1 MNRPIN
7 VFDMPADLSAGWREA
22 HNGRVLLAA
31 YAKLPGG
38 TTAQMMYDTLVLVVI
53 FDRVSGRVV
62 QAEVSFVT
70 GVARDFLAGLLV
82 GYDLNHG
89 PDELLSLL
97 QEVYFAPLKKALISA
112 VKMIFSQYEEYKNR
126 EQA

>member
-7 VFDMPADLSAGWREA
+7 EIDLPADFADDWREA

-53 FDRVSGRVV
+53 FDRASGRVV
-62 QAEVSFVT
+62 QAEASFVT

-82 GYDLNHG
+82 GYDLNRG
-89 PDELLSLL
+89 PDELLALL

>member
-1 MNRPIN
+1 MNRPMN
-7 VFDMPADLSAGWREA
+7 VAETADISAGWREA
-22 HNGRVLLAA
+22 HNDRVLLAA

-62 QAEVSFVT
+62 QAEASFVT
-70 GVARDFLAGLLV
+70 GVARDFLADLLV
-82 GYDLNHG
+82 GYDLNRG
-89 PDELLSLL
+89 PDELLALL